1 MFRVE
6 ETSHITIS
14 RDLVTIGI
22 VIIAIFLIYFFSYN
36 LQKALGSIT
45 SKISKKI
52 GTFAVSK
59 DFVLKRYV
67 YQHSKSPLTWLYNW
81 INQQL
86 IALGLKRQ
94 GVTPT
99 GYLIFWSFCAVLLG
113 TVIGFILKMGVFFTF
128 VFWLVCFVIMLMLTR
143 VLVSERME
151 KRESDVMNAIDLI
164 IPEASNGIMN
174 AIVSYKDNF
183 APSVREDFMA
193 FVSNIQDR
201 GYSFEDA
208 MYILSDQLGVVF
220 RDFAQKAIYFE
231 AVGEKEMLEI
241 FSDITETNR
250 LRRQLRNENTG
261 AFIQLKTSFVV
272 SVLMTFGYFCF
283 IVVTDSFSRHF
294 FLMTTAGK
302 VLLVIIVFIVFLV
315 LSYITTIKSR
325 VI

>member
-1 MFRVE
+1 MFKVE
-6 ETSHITIS
+6 ETSHITIGE
-14 RDLVTIGI
+14 DLVTIAI

-36 LQKALGSIT
+36 LQKALGGIT
-45 SKISKKI
+45 NKISKKI

-59 DFVLKRYV
+59 DFALKRYV
-67 YQHSKSPLTWLYNW
+67 YQHNKSPLTWLYNW

-99 GYLIFWSFCAVLLG
+99 GYLIFWGFCAILLG
-113 TVIGFILKMGVFFTF
+113 TVIGIILKMGVVFTF
-128 VFWLVCFVIMLMLTR
+128 IFWLVCFIIMLMMTR

-151 KRESDVMNAIDLI
+151 KREADVMNAIDLI
-164 IPEASNGIMN
+164 IPEAGNGIMN
-174 AIVSYKDNF
+174 AIVTYKDNF
-183 APSVREDFMA
+183 APSIREDFMA

-208 MYILSDQLGVVF
+208 MYILSDQLGIVF

-261 AFIQLKTSFVV
+261 AFIQLKTTFVV

-283 IVVTDSFSRHF
+283 IIVTDSFSRNF

-302 VLLVIIVFIVFLV
+302 ILLVVIVFIVFLV

-325 VI
+325 AI

>member
-67 YQHSKSPLTWLYNW
+67 YQHSRSPLTWLYNW

-99 GYLIFWSFCAVLLG
+99 GYLIFWSFCAIILG

-302 VLLVIIVFIVFLV
+302 VLLVVIVFIVFLV

-325 VI
+325 AI

>member
-1 MFRVE
+1 MFRIDS
-6 ETSHITIS
+6 TSNITVS
-14 RDLVTIGI
+14 SDLITIGI
-22 VIIAIFLIYFFSYN
+22 VIIAIFVIYFFSYN
-36 LQKALGSIT
+36 LQMTLGKVT
-45 SKISKKI
+45 SKVSKKI

-67 YQHSKSPLTWLYNW
+67 YQHSKSPITWLYNW
-81 INQQL
+81 VNQQL

-99 GYLIFWSFCAVLLG
+99 GYLIFWGFCAVVLG
-113 TVIGFILKMGVFFTF
+113 TVIGIILHIGVVFTF
-128 VFWLVCFVIMLMLTR
+128 VFWIVCFIVMLMLTR

-151 KRESDVMNAIDLI
+151 KREADVMNAIDLI
-164 IPEASNGIMN
+164 IPEAGNGIMN
-174 AIVSYKDNF
+174 AIVTYKDNF
-183 APSVREDFMA
+183 ASSIREDFLA

-208 MYILSDQLGVVF
+208 MYILSDQLGIVF

-250 LRRQLRNENTG
+250 LRRQLRNENNG

-272 SVLMTFGYFCF
+272 SVLMTFAYFCF
-283 IVVTDSFSRHF
+283 IIVTDTFSRNF

-302 VLLVIIVFIVFLV
+302 ILLVVIIFIVFLV

-325 VI
+325 AI